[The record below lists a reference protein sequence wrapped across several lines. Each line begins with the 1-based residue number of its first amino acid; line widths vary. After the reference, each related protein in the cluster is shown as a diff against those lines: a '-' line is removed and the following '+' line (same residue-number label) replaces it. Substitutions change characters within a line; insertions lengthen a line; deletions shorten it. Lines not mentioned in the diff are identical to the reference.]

1 MKKKTSE
8 ILIYLIGAILSIL
21 VSWYILDSLWL
32 AIAYCI
38 AVMIGIMF
46 LLKQNKK
53 NLEFYHNIDASY
65 EFVNLMNVQMLS
77 TTNIYEAYQSIE
89 NYIDVEFS
97 NISNEDL
104 CNQLLE
110 IANNY
115 NLNAFKMYVNTI
127 QIYDNDGGNYKNM
140 QEIPTSLCQNTKVYY
155 HKLKSSKFYKLIEIT
170 SLFMLWICILLFL
183 KISIPDYYQSM
194 MQNITYQIIM
204 LCVLLVGS
212 FFYYLTFMEY
222 LKNKIRG
229 L

>member
-38 AVMIGIMF
+38 AVMLGIMF

-104 CNQLLE
+104 
-110 IANNY
+110 Y
-115 NLNAFKMYVNTI
+115 
-127 QIYDNDGGNYKNM
+127 
-140 QEIPTSLCQNTKVYY
+140 
-155 HKLKSSKFYKLIEIT
+155 LKYLKYCTEDYIKSPEF
-170 SLFMLWICILLFL
+170 ILL
-183 KISIPDYYQSM
+183 D
-194 MQNITYQIIM
+194 
-204 LCVLLVGS
+204 
-212 FFYYLTFMEY
+212 
-222 LKNKIRG
+222 
-229 L
+229 